1 MNKKAKIPLLLVII
15 FYALYFTLTKV
26 DWMSGDAQWFS
37 KVDSSPI
44 SFVIKRYETWSSRFW
59 IEGATLIAS
68 KHLILFYIFTV
79 ILTLLFFYSLS
90 ELFSF
95 NEYDSNLVL
104 VVFFMALFPVVSL
117 QSAGPI
123 ATIVNYIWPSALFLY
138 WLMTDR
144 HRKMKNIGSLQNLL
158 SILFLGLA
166 VFNEGLAIILCLY
179 LILCLI
185 VEKKNFFNTYRMICL
200 VISLLSFLNVLLC
213 PGNQNRG
220 MLEMARWFPTF
231 NHLSF
236 LDKILIQFNNIA
248 SNLIVSHNLLEV
260 LVILLFIKAIQRRQR
275 LSIILSG
282 AVIMLTSASH
292 QLISDRL
299 SVIVKESPEKEFNQ
313 QIIGTLLKPTLI
325 FATLILLI
333 VLIIILL
340 YGKSKTSLMII
351 VSIVIT
357 FSSAMAISLSPT
369 LLASADRPLLFL
381 YFALVFN
388 CIFLVNDL
396 SEFNERKASII
407 MDKSK

>member
-123 ATIVNYIWPSALFLY
+123 ATIVNYIWPSVLFLY

-144 HRKMKNIGSLQNLL
+144 HRKMKNIGSLQNSL

-351 VSIVIT
+351 ASIVIT

>member
-44 SFVIKRYETWSSRFW
+44 SFVIKMDETWSSRFW

-144 HRKMKNIGSLQNLL
+144 HRKMKNIGSLQNSL

-282 AVIMLTSASH
+282 AVIMLTSAYH

-313 QIIGTLLKPTLI
+313 QIIGTLLQPTLI

-351 VSIVIT
+351 ASIVIT

>member
-144 HRKMKNIGSLQNLL
+144 HRKMKNIGSLQNSL

-282 AVIMLTSASH
+282 AVIMLTSAYH

-313 QIIGTLLKPTLI
+313 QIIGTLLQPTFI

-351 VSIVIT
+351 ASIVIT

>member
-1 MNKKAKIPLLLVII
+1 VNKKAKIPLLLVII

-144 HRKMKNIGSLQNLL
+144 HRKMKNIGSLQNSL

-260 LVILLFIKAIQRRQR
+260 LVILFIKAIQRRQR

-282 AVIMLTSASH
+282 AVIMLTSAYH

-299 SVIVKESPEKEFNQ
+299 SVIVKESPEKEFNK
-313 QIIGTLLKPTLI
+313 QIIGTLLQPTLI

>member
-144 HRKMKNIGSLQNLL
+144 HRKMKNIGSLQNSL

-351 VSIVIT
+351 ASIVIT

>member
-1 MNKKAKIPLLLVII
+1 MSKKAKIPLLLVII

-144 HRKMKNIGSLQNLL
+144 HRKMKNIGSLQNSL

-282 AVIMLTSASH
+282 AVIMLTSAYH

-313 QIIGTLLKPTLI
+313 QIIGTLLQPTLI

-340 YGKSKTSLMII
+340 YGESKTSLMII
-351 VSIVIT
+351 ASIVIT

>member
-1 MNKKAKIPLLLVII
+1 
-15 FYALYFTLTKV
+15 
-26 DWMSGDAQWFS
+26 MSGDAQWFS

-144 HRKMKNIGSLQNLL
+144 HRKMKNIGSLQNSL

-282 AVIMLTSASH
+282 AVIMLTSAYH

-313 QIIGTLLKPTLI
+313 QIIGTLLQPTLI

-351 VSIVIT
+351 ASIVIT

>member
-1 MNKKAKIPLLLVII
+1 
-15 FYALYFTLTKV
+15 
-26 DWMSGDAQWFS
+26 MSGDAQWFS

-144 HRKMKNIGSLQNLL
+144 HRKMKNIGSLQNSL

-282 AVIMLTSASH
+282 AVIMLTSAYH

-313 QIIGTLLKPTLI
+313 QIIGTLLQPTLI

>member
-144 HRKMKNIGSLQNLL
+144 HRKMKNIGSLQNPL

-220 MLEMARWFPTF
+220 MLEMARWFPAF

-282 AVIMLTSASH
+282 AVIMLTSAYH

-351 VSIVIT
+351 ASIVIT

>member
-144 HRKMKNIGSLQNLL
+144 HRKMKNIGSLQNSL

-260 LVILLFIKAIQRRQR
+260 LVILFIKAIQRRQR

-282 AVIMLTSASH
+282 AVIMLTSAYH

-299 SVIVKESPEKEFNQ
+299 SVIVKESPEKEFNK
-313 QIIGTLLKPTLI
+313 QIIGTLLQPTLI

>member
-144 HRKMKNIGSLQNLL
+144 HRKMKNIGSLQNSL

-185 VEKKNFFNTYRMICL
+185 VEKKNFFNTYRMVCL

-282 AVIMLTSASH
+282 AVIMLTSAYH

-313 QIIGTLLKPTLI
+313 QIIGTLLQPTLI

-351 VSIVIT
+351 ASLVIT

-396 SEFNERKASII
+396 SKFSERKASII
-407 MDKSK
+407 MDKSD

>member
-144 HRKMKNIGSLQNLL
+144 HRKMKNIGSLQNSL

-282 AVIMLTSASH
+282 AVIMLTSAYH

-351 VSIVIT
+351 ASIVIT

-396 SEFNERKASII
+396 SEFNERKN
-407 MDKSK
+407 

>member
-144 HRKMKNIGSLQNLL
+144 HRKMKNIGSLQNSL

-282 AVIMLTSASH
+282 AVIMLTSAYH

-313 QIIGTLLKPTLI
+313 QIIGTLLQPTLI

-396 SEFNERKASII
+396 SEFNERKN
-407 MDKSK
+407 

>member
-1 MNKKAKIPLLLVII
+1 MSKKAKIPLLLVII

-144 HRKMKNIGSLQNLL
+144 HRKMKNIGSLQNSL

-220 MLEMARWFPTF
+220 MLEIARWFPTF

-299 SVIVKESPEKEFNQ
+299 SVIVKESPGKEFNQ

-351 VSIVIT
+351 ASIVIT
-357 FSSAMAISLSPT
+357 FS
-369 LLASADRPLLFL
+369 
-381 YFALVFN
+381 
-388 CIFLVNDL
+388 
-396 SEFNERKASII
+396 
-407 MDKSK
+407 

>member
-144 HRKMKNIGSLQNLL
+144 HRKMKNIGSLQNSL

-282 AVIMLTSASH
+282 AVIMLTSAYH

-351 VSIVIT
+351 ASLVIT

>member
-144 HRKMKNIGSLQNLL
+144 HRKMKNIGSLQNSL

-282 AVIMLTSASH
+282 AVIMLTSAYH

-351 VSIVIT
+351 ASIVIT

>member
-144 HRKMKNIGSLQNLL
+144 HRKMKNIGSLQNPL

-282 AVIMLTSASH
+282 AVIMLTSAYH

-351 VSIVIT
+351 ASIVIT

>member
-144 HRKMKNIGSLQNLL
+144 HRKMKNIGSLQNSL

-282 AVIMLTSASH
+282 AVIMLTSAYH

-313 QIIGTLLKPTLI
+313 QIIGTLLQPTLI

-340 YGKSKTSLMII
+340 YGESKTSLMII
-351 VSIVIT
+351 ASIVIT

>member
-1 MNKKAKIPLLLVII
+1 MSKKAKIPLLLVII

-144 HRKMKNIGSLQNLL
+144 HRKMKNIGSLQNSL

-282 AVIMLTSASH
+282 AVIMLTSAYH

-313 QIIGTLLKPTLI
+313 QIIGTLLQPTLI

-351 VSIVIT
+351 ASIVIT

>member
-1 MNKKAKIPLLLVII
+1 MSKKAKIPLLLVII

-95 NEYDSNLVL
+95 NEYHSNLVL
-104 VVFFMALFPVVSL
+104 VVFFIALFPVVSL

-144 HRKMKNIGSLQNLL
+144 HRKMKNIGSLQNSL
-158 SILFLGLA
+158 SILFLGLS

-200 VISLLSFLNVLLC
+200 AISLLSFLNVLLC

-351 VSIVIT
+351 ASLVIT

-396 SEFNERKASII
+396 SKFSERKASII
-407 MDKSK
+407 MDKSD

>member
-144 HRKMKNIGSLQNLL
+144 HRKMKNIGSLQNPL

-351 VSIVIT
+351 ASIVIT

>member
-144 HRKMKNIGSLQNLL
+144 HRKMKNIGSLQNSL

-282 AVIMLTSASH
+282 AVIMLTSAYH
-292 QLISDRL
+292 QLISDQL
-299 SVIVKESPEKEFNQ
+299 SVILKEAPEKEFNQ
-313 QIIGTLLKPTLI
+313 QIIGTLLQPTLI

>member
-1 MNKKAKIPLLLVII
+1 MSKKAKIPLLLVII

-144 HRKMKNIGSLQNLL
+144 HRKMKNIGSLQNSL

-351 VSIVIT
+351 ASIVIT

-407 MDKSK
+407 MDKSD

>member
-15 FYALYFTLTKV
+15 FYDLYFTLTKV

-144 HRKMKNIGSLQNLL
+144 HRKMKNIGSLQNSL

-282 AVIMLTSASH
+282 AVIMLTSAYH

-299 SVIVKESPEKEFNQ
+299 SVIVKESPEKEFNK
-313 QIIGTLLKPTLI
+313 QIIGTLLQPTLI

>member
-144 HRKMKNIGSLQNLL
+144 HRKMKNIGSLQNSL

-220 MLEMARWFPTF
+220 MLEIARWFPTF

-351 VSIVIT
+351 ASIVIT

>member
-144 HRKMKNIGSLQNLL
+144 HRKMKNIGSLQNSL

-351 VSIVIT
+351 ASIVIT

-396 SEFNERKASII
+396 SEFNERKN
-407 MDKSK
+407 

>member
-144 HRKMKNIGSLQNLL
+144 HRKMKNIGSLQNSL

-213 PGNQNRG
+213 PGNQNRV
-220 MLEMARWFPTF
+220 MVEMARWFPTF

-282 AVIMLTSASH
+282 AVIMLTSAYH
-292 QLISDRL
+292 QLISDQL
-299 SVIVKESPEKEFNQ
+299 SVILKEAPEKEFNQ
-313 QIIGTLLKPTLI
+313 QIIGTLLQPTLI

-351 VSIVIT
+351 ASIVIT

>member
-144 HRKMKNIGSLQNLL
+144 HRKMKNIGSLQNSL

-220 MLEMARWFPTF
+220 MLEMARWFPAF

-351 VSIVIT
+351 ASIVIT

>member
-144 HRKMKNIGSLQNLL
+144 HRKMKNIGSLQNSL

-213 PGNQNRG
+213 PGNQNRE

-351 VSIVIT
+351 ASIVIT

>member
-144 HRKMKNIGSLQNLL
+144 HRKMKNIGSLQNSL

-220 MLEMARWFPTF
+220 MLEMARWFPIF

-282 AVIMLTSASH
+282 AVIMLTSAYH

-313 QIIGTLLKPTLI
+313 QIIGTLLQPTLI

>member
-15 FYALYFTLTKV
+15 FYALNFTLTKV

-144 HRKMKNIGSLQNLL
+144 HRKMKNIGSLQNSL

-313 QIIGTLLKPTLI
+313 QIIGTLLQPTLI

-351 VSIVIT
+351 ASIVIT

>member
-1 MNKKAKIPLLLVII
+1 MSKKAKIPLLLVII

-44 SFVIKRYETWSSRFW
+44 SFVIKMDETWSSRFW

-144 HRKMKNIGSLQNLL
+144 HRKMKNIGSLQNSL

-282 AVIMLTSASH
+282 AVIMLTSAYH

-313 QIIGTLLKPTLI
+313 QIIGTLLQPTLI

>member
-144 HRKMKNIGSLQNLL
+144 HRKMKNIGSLQNSL

-282 AVIMLTSASH
+282 AVIMLTSAYH

-313 QIIGTLLKPTLI
+313 QIIGTLLQPTLI

>member
-1 MNKKAKIPLLLVII
+1 MSKKAKIPLLLVII

-144 HRKMKNIGSLQNLL
+144 HRKMKNIGSLQNSL

-351 VSIVIT
+351 ASIVIT

-396 SEFNERKASII
+396 SKFSERKASII
-407 MDKSK
+407 MDKSD

>member
-144 HRKMKNIGSLQNLL
+144 HRKMKNIGSLQNSL

-282 AVIMLTSASH
+282 AVIMLTSAYH

-313 QIIGTLLKPTLI
+313 QIIGTLLQPTLI

-340 YGKSKTSLMII
+340 YGKSKTSLMIL

>member
-1 MNKKAKIPLLLVII
+1 
-15 FYALYFTLTKV
+15 
-26 DWMSGDAQWFS
+26 
-37 KVDSSPI
+37 
-44 SFVIKRYETWSSRFW
+44 
-59 IEGATLIAS
+59 
-68 KHLILFYIFTV
+68 
-79 ILTLLFFYSLS
+79 
-90 ELFSF
+90 
-95 NEYDSNLVL
+95 
-104 VVFFMALFPVVSL
+104 
-117 QSAGPI
+117 
-123 ATIVNYIWPSALFLY
+123 
-138 WLMTDR
+138 
-144 HRKMKNIGSLQNLL
+144 
-158 SILFLGLA
+158 
-166 VFNEGLAIILCLY
+166 
-179 LILCLI
+179 
-185 VEKKNFFNTYRMICL
+185 
-200 VISLLSFLNVLLC
+200 
-213 PGNQNRG
+213 
-220 MLEMARWFPTF
+220 MARWFPTF

-282 AVIMLTSASH
+282 AVIMLTSAYH

-313 QIIGTLLKPTLI
+313 QIIGTLLQPTLI

-351 VSIVIT
+351 ASIVIT

>member
-123 ATIVNYIWPSALFLY
+123 ATIVNYIWPSVLFLY

-282 AVIMLTSASH
+282 AVIMLTSAYH

-313 QIIGTLLKPTLI
+313 QIIGTLLQPTLI

>member
-68 KHLILFYIFTV
+68 KYLILFYIFTV

-144 HRKMKNIGSLQNLL
+144 HRKMKNIGSLQNSL

-220 MLEMARWFPTF
+220 MLEIARWFPTF

-313 QIIGTLLKPTLI
+313 QIIGTLLQPTLI

-396 SEFNERKASII
+396 SEFNERKN
-407 MDKSK
+407 

>member
-44 SFVIKRYETWSSRFW
+44 SFMIKRYETWSSRFW

-144 HRKMKNIGSLQNLL
+144 HRKMKNIGSLQNSL

-213 PGNQNRG
+213 PGNQNRV
-220 MLEMARWFPTF
+220 MVEMARWFPTF

-282 AVIMLTSASH
+282 AVIMLTSAYH
-292 QLISDRL
+292 QLISDQL
-299 SVIVKESPEKEFNQ
+299 SVILKEAPEKEFNQ
-313 QIIGTLLKPTLI
+313 QIIGTLLQPTLI

-351 VSIVIT
+351 ASIVIT